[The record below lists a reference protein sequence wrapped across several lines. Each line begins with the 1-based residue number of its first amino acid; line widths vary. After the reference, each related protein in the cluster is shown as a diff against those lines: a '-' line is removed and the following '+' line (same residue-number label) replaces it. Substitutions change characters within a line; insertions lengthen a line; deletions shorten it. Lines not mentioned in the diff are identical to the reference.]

1 MAESFRALLAE
12 ERDGTV
18 TAAFA
23 DLDPADLPDGE
34 VTVEIAYSSLNYKD
48 GLALNGNKGGVMR
61 RLPMVP
67 GIDLA
72 GTVTASDSSDYAVGD
87 EVVVTGCG
95 LGERTWGGFAGKARV
110 KAACLVPVPP
120 GLDLRQTMAIGTAG
134 VTAMLAVMALEG
146 AGVTPGEGEV
156 IVTGAAGGL
165 GSLAVAL
172 LSGLGHSV
180 AAATGRKD
188 AHEYLRG
195 LGAAS
200 IVDRAELAAPTERT
214 LESGRWAG
222 AIDAVGG
229 EILAALL
236 RQTRYGGAVAAC
248 GNAGGIALNT
258 TVLPFILRG
267 VSLLGIDSVLADGHK
282 RREVWAR
289 LDRDLARD
297 KLEAMTTVVPFAAL
311 PALATDIL
319 AGKVRGRTVIDIKA
333 RGR

>member
-1 MAESFRALLAE
+1 MAESFKALVAE

-18 TAAFA
+18 TTAFA
-23 DLDPADLPDGE
+23 DLDTADLPEGD
-34 VTVEIAYSSLNYKD
+34 VTVEVAYSSLNYKD
-48 GLALNGNKGGVMR
+48 GLALNGNRGRIMR

-72 GTVTASDSSDYAVGD
+72 GTVAASDSADYAIGD
-87 EVVVTGCG
+87 QVVATGGG
-95 LGERTWGGFAGKARV
+95 LGETTWGGFAERARV
-110 KAACLVPVPP
+110 KTACLAPPPP

-146 AGVTPGEGEV
+146 AGVAPGEGEV

-165 GSLAVAL
+165 GGLAVAL
-172 LSGLGHSV
+172 LSTLGYDV
-180 AAATGRKD
+180 AAATGRQE

-200 IVDRAELAAPTERT
+200 IVDRAELAAPSERA
-214 LESGRWAG
+214 LESARWSG

-229 EILAALL
+229 ETLAALL

-248 GNAGGIALNT
+248 GNAGGVALST

-267 VSLLGIDSVLADGHK
+267 VSLLGIDSVLADSAK

-289 LDRDLARD
+289 LDRDLARG

-311 PALATDIL
+311 PALGADIL
-319 AGKVRGRTVIDIKA
+319 AGKIRGRTVIDIKA
-333 RGR
+333 

>member
-18 TAAFA
+18 TAAFT
-23 DLDPADLPDGE
+23 DLDSADLPEGE
-34 VTVEIAYSSLNYKD
+34 VTVEVAYSSLNYKD
-48 GLALNGNKGGVMR
+48 GLALNGNQGRVMR
-61 RLPMVP
+61 RFPMVP

-72 GTVTASDSSDYAVGD
+72 GTVAASDTSEYAVGD
-87 EVVVTGCG
+87 AVVVTGCS
-95 LGERTWGGFAGKARV
+95 LGVTTWGGFSEKARITSE
-110 KAACLVPVPP
+110 CLVPAPP

-146 AGVTPGEGEV
+146 AGLTPGEGEV

-172 LSGLGHSV
+172 LSSLGYSV
-180 AAATGRKD
+180 AAGTGRKE

-200 IVDRAELAAPTERT
+200 IVDRAELAAPTERA
-214 LESGRWAG
+214 LESARWAG

-248 GNAGGIALNT
+248 GNAGGVALNT

-267 VSLLGIDSVLADGHK
+267 VSLLGIDSVLADGNK

-297 KLEAMTTVVPFAAL
+297 KLEAMTTVAPFAAL
-311 PALATDIL
+311 PALAADIL

-333 RGR
+333 